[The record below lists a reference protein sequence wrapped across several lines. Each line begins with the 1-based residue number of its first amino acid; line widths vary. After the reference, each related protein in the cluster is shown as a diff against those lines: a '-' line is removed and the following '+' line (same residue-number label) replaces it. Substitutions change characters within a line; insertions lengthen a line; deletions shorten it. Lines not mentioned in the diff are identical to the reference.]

1 MCNFTNKSDYENLSK
16 DEMLDLIC
24 DLKDREEKL
33 ERFISNISHDLRSPL
48 NVIMSIY
55 QMLEAMKAESMN
67 VKEKE
72 YLNMLKRNSYKM
84 LKLIDNLIDVS
95 KLDRNYF
102 NINKKNIELVS
113 FLENTIASI
122 DKYAKQKDITLVFD
136 TNKEECIIAVD
147 PDAFDRIFINL
158 LSNAI
163 KFSNSGEC
171 IYITLMVDNKNVKI
185 SVVDNGIGIAK
196 EDQENIFNR
205 FTQTTKA
212 KTEYKGSGIGL
223 DLVKSLVNLH
233 DGMITL
239 KSEVLKGSDFTVII
253 PNTKLEKEENKVEH
267 SSNNVQLLE
276 IEFSD
281 IYL

>member
-1 MCNFTNKSDYENLSK
+1 MCNFTNKSDYKNLSK

-55 QMLEAMKAESMN
+55 QILEAMKAENMDA
-67 VKEKE
+67 KEKE

-102 NINKKNIELVS
+102 NINKKNIEIVS

-171 IYITLMVDNKNVKI
+171 IYITLMVDDKNVKV

-205 FTQTTKA
+205 FNQTTKA

-233 DGMITL
+233 GGMITL
-239 KSEVLKGSDFTVII
+239 KSEPLKGSDFTVII

-267 SSNNVQLLE
+267 SSDNVQLLE

>member
-33 ERFISNISHDLRSPL
+33 ERLLSNISHDLRSPL
-48 NVIMSIY
+48 NVIMSVY
-55 QMLEAMKAESMN
+55 QILEAMKAENMDA
-67 VKEKE
+67 KEKE
-72 YLNMLKRNSYKM
+72 YLNMIKRNSYKM

-102 NINKKNIELVS
+102 SINKRNIELVS

-147 PDAFDRIFINL
+147 PEAFDRIFINL

-171 IYITLMVDNKNVKI
+171 IYITLMVDDNNIKI

-205 FTQTTKA
+205 FTQTKKA

-233 DGMITL
+233 DGTITL
-239 KSEVLKGSDFTVII
+239 KSEPLKGSDFTVII
-253 PNTKLEKEENKVEH
+253 PNIKLDQEEDKVEH